1 MQFST
6 RNENRNSNDR
16 MTYFSKGIEIANS
29 NKIKKQP
36 QLVWTLKKNL
46 EISQ

>member
-1 MQFST
+1 
-6 RNENRNSNDR
+6 
-16 MTYFSKGIEIANS
+16 MTESPNFSKGTKIANS

-36 QLVWTLKKNL
+36 QLVWTLKKNS